1 MSAPAPATTPAQN
14 PAQNPAIDAGV
25 RTWLALW
32 EQAWAAL
39 PPGAGHAE
47 RRHLFETLARQH
59 RQPTPDDITV
69 SELYAPHGTQFVRLR
84 VFRPQASGPTPAVLM
99 LHGGAWME
107 GSPETH
113 WDNAVAVA
121 SRTRA
126 TVLSIAYA
134 LTPEHPFPTAIEQ
147 CRSVALWVHAQAQTL
162 GLDTTRLALWGDSA
176 GANLAAALA
185 IVLRDAGVPVAGQVL
200 VYPALAFDR
209 SRPSYRENADGPVVQ
224 LKGMDFVDGLY
235 CRRPEDRLNPLA
247 APLLAASH
255 AGLAPAMIAV
265 AQFDPLR
272 DDGLAYADV
281 LRAAGVPVQLHPGAG
296 LTHAYLRAVPWSAAA
311 RQALDTCLDWLDARL
326 APRTTPSTTAA

>member
-1 MSAPAPATTPAQN
+1 MSSTAPALHPG
-14 PAQNPAIDAGV
+14 IDAGV
-25 RTWLALW
+25 RDWLASW
-32 EQAWAAL
+32 EQAWSAL

-47 RRHLFETLARQH
+47 RRHLFETLARQQ
-59 RQPTPDDITV
+59 RQPTPADITV
-69 SELYAPHGTQFVRLR
+69 SELYAPHGAQFVRLR
-84 VFRPQASGPTPAVLM
+84 VFRPQADGPTPAVLM

-126 TVLSIAYA
+126 TVLSIAYG

-147 CRSVALWVHAQAQTL
+147 CRSVALWVHDHAATL
-162 GLDTTRLALWGDSA
+162 GLDAMRLALWGDSA

-185 IVLRDAGVPVAGQVL
+185 LVLRDARVPVAGQVL

-209 SRPSYRENADGPVVQ
+209 NRPSYRENADGPVV
-224 LKGMDFVDGLY
+224 LVKAMDFVDSLY
-235 CRRPEDRLNPLA
+235 CRRPEDRQHPLA

-255 AGLAPAMIAV
+255 AGLAPAMVAV

-272 DDGLAYADV
+272 DDGVAYAEV
-281 LRAAGVPVQLHPGAG
+281 LRAAGVPVQLHPGTG
-296 LTHAYLRAVPWSAAA
+296 LVHGYMRAVPWSAAA
-311 RQALDTCLDWLDARL
+311 RQAQDTCLDWLAARL
-326 APRTTPSTTAA
+326 AAAVPAGA